1 MATTYKKTLANM
13 TVVLYS
19 MFYGLTVFKNS
30 VVLASVSGKYVPKNI
45 HPFCETIMT
54 NHPSK
59 SFKRQPTTSAG
70 RNARRAPAQLSRGAM
85 VADICLVAVWG
96 ATIPGL
102 MWLGVA
108 GGF

>member
-1 MATTYKKTLANM
+1 MKTFNQHDTPSKWPFPAQRGHGKR
-13 TVVLYS
+13 
-19 MFYGLTVFKNS
+19 GLT
-30 VVLASVSGKYVPKNI
+30 
-45 HPFCETIMT
+45 
-54 NHPSK
+54 
-59 SFKRQPTTSAG
+59 
-70 RNARRAPAQLSRGAM
+70 RGAM